1 MLMMRSFMICTLIVG
16 TACQETSNECIGAS
30 KVRFTDHIYGCD
42 AAWSSPGV
50 ASASAVCGSAAHI
63 CTSLEEIQEGGLA
76 DGACTSIAPAGKAYL
91 TLIAGGPVGAL
102 GDCRSD
108 RGTNDIWACA
118 KDGNGVSW
126 RHGGSCGA
134 LDRIVGDGGTSKAGF
149 SWADHMDELG
159 GMRSDGS
166 SGGVLCCS
174 NDLTGRDHTYEDMSS
189 RWPGQPCETQADCE
203 YEGCSDKEFT
213 VCDVWDSDGPD
224 QGPDEAT
231 YRCIYGETT
240 STCAGKP
247 NGYGLDDGSWCW
259 DGRRDFWCPEG
270 LGSSKKLTYHS
281 APKSWSAARAD
292 CRSRE
297 GDLASIHNAA
307 ENAEAFALHVER
319 SLPSGQSTW
328 IGLTDAADEG
338 HWVWSDGTP
347 VDYTPSAGEGFRTD
361 NHGGDEDCAG
371 FWAGRGASN
380 SMWDDMYGTE
390 SCSHPL
396 PYICKGAHAEP
407 EGLEVGAVA
416 GIVAG
421 VAGLI
426 IILLLIRIILFYKK
440 KPAASP
446 TAVPVMQGVAMPE
459 ATPAPT
465 TVMPVATPVQATYA

>member
-1 MLMMRSFMICTLIVG
+1 VR
-16 TACQETSNECIGAS
+16 IGAC
-30 KVRFTDHIYGCD
+30 KCFTDHIYGCD

-63 CTSLEEIQEGGLA
+63 CTSLEEIREGGLA
-76 DGACTSIAPAGKAYL
+76 DGACASIAPAGKAYL
-91 TLIAGGPVGAL
+91 TLIAGSTWGAI
-102 GDCRSD
+102 GDCRQASD

-149 SWADHMDELG
+149 SWADHEDELG

-174 NDLTGRDHTYEDMSS
+174 NDLEGDHDH
-189 RWPGQPCETQADCE
+189 
-203 YEGCSDKEFT
+203 
-213 VCDVWDSDGPD
+213 
-224 QGPDEAT
+224 
-231 YRCIYGETT
+231 
-240 STCAGKP
+240 
-247 NGYGLDDGSWCW
+247 LDDWLGEDHEHGSGEDHDHHSYW

-270 LGSSKKLTYHS
+270 LGSGEKLTYHA

-328 IGLTDAADEG
+328 LGLTDAADEG
-338 HWVWSDGTP
+338 TWVWSDGTP
-347 VDYTPSAGEGFRTD
+347 LGYTAWNDGEPN

-380 SMWDDMYGTE
+380 SMWDSMYGTE

-396 PYICKGAHAEP
+396 PYICKPFGYKGAHAE
-407 EGLEVGAVA
+407 GLEGGAVA

-426 IILLLIRIILFYKK
+426 ILLLLIRIILFYKK
-440 KPAASP
+440 KPAAAP